1 MKVGIDMDDR
11 LLEHLLKKLE
21 EIKDSYTAPMSE
33 GAAKDFGEYQNMC
46 GVIRGLT
53 LAQRE
58 IADLVRKLKDDED
71 DE

>member
-1 MKVGIDMDDR
+1 MDDR

-21 EIKDSYTAPMSE
+21 EIKNLYTAPMSE

-58 IADLVRKLKDDED
+58 IADLVRKLKDDD
-71 DE
+71 DNDD

>member
-1 MKVGIDMDDR
+1 MNDQI
-11 LLEHLLKKLE
+11 LEHLAKKLE
-21 EIKDSYTAPMSE
+21 ELKQTYIGPLGDGT
-33 GAAKDFGEYQNMC
+33 AKDFGEYQNMC

>member
-1 MKVGIDMDDR
+1 MIDKT
-11 LLEHLLKKLE
+11 LEHLIKKIE
-21 EIKDSYTAPMSE
+21 EIKVTYTAPMSQ

-46 GVIRGLT
+46 GVIRGLA

-58 IADLVRKLKDDED
+58 IADLVRNLKDDED

>member
-1 MKVGIDMDDR
+1 MIDKT
-11 LLEHLLKKLE
+11 LEHLIRKIE
-21 EIKDSYTAPMSE
+21 EIKGTYTAPMSE